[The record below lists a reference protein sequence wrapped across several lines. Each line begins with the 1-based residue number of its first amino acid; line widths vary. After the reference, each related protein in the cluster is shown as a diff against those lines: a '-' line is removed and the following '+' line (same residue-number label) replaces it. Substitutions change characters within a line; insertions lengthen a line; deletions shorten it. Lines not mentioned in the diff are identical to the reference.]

1 MKYFITTVQIIK
13 TPWKKKIY
21 TRAVSK
27 SKYERRILIYRKL
40 KSFWGTATDDNAR
53 CMRKLLV
60 VIQSKEFVKR
70 RKDIPIYSYLESD
83 EIKTG

>member
-1 MKYFITTVQIIK
+1 M
-13 TPWKKKIY
+13 
-21 TRAVSK
+21 
-27 SKYERRILIYRKL
+27 LM
-40 KSFWGTATDDNAR
+40 

-70 RKDIPIYSYLESD
+70 RKDITIYSYLESD